1 MELAISPEWKRQ
13 FDDIVV
19 QLRDPF
25 KLRLSVIGL
34 VCLIGFGLIYR
45 PYNNDLATYRQDLA
59 KAQTRE
65 ALVEHVE
72 KLRAARTKILK
83 LFPQK
88 GDVNFWTEYFLTGI
102 RDSGVQ
108 LRALETKVRPQK
120 AGKLQ
125 GLYLEIEADG
135 SYESLYK
142 LVTWIEQSAYF
153 TRIIHIKFKAKDG
166 RIEARITAAVM
177 AEQEQKRGS

>member
-13 FDDIVV
+13 FDDLVV

-25 KLRLSVIGL
+25 KLRITALGL
-34 VCLIGFGLIYR
+34 VCLAGFGLIYR
-45 PYNNDLATYRQDLA
+45 PFNNELITLRRDLAT
-59 KAQTRE
+59 AQSRE

-83 LFPQK
+83 HFPEK

-102 RDSGVQ
+102 RDSDVQ
-108 LRALETKVRPQK
+108 LRALESKVRPQK

-125 GLYLEIEADG
+125 GVYFEIEADG
-135 SYESLYK
+135 SYENLHELIS
-142 LVTWIEQSAYF
+142 WIEHSPYF
-153 TRIIHIKFKAKDG
+153 ARIIHLKFKAKDAK
-166 RIEARITAAVM
+166 IEARITAAVM
-177 AEQEQKRGS
+177 ALQEQKRGS

>member
-25 KLRLSVIGL
+25 KLRLTVIGL
-34 VCLIGFGLIYR
+34 VCLVGFGLIYR
-45 PYNNDLATYRQDLA
+45 PYSNELATLRRDLAS
-59 KAQTRE
+59 AQSRE
-65 ALVEHVE
+65 ALIDHVE
-72 KLRAARTKILK
+72 KLRATRSKILK
-83 LFPQK
+83 QFPEK

-102 RDSGVQ
+102 RDAGVQ
-108 LRALETKVRPQK
+108 LRSLETKVRPQK

-135 SYESLYK
+135 SYDSLHK
-142 LVTWIEQSAYF
+142 LIAWIEQSPYF
-153 TRIIHIKFKAKDG
+153 TRIIHLKFKAKDG
-166 RIEARITAAVM
+166 RIESRITAAVM
-177 AEQEQKRGS
+177 ALQEQKRGS

>member
-1 MELAISPEWKRQ
+1 MEFAISPEWKRQ
-13 FDDIVV
+13 FDDLVV

-25 KLRLSVIGL
+25 KLRVTVISV

-45 PYNNDLATYRQDLA
+45 PYNNQLTTLRSDLANAQD
-59 KAQTRE
+59 RE
-65 ALVEHVE
+65 ALLAHVE

-83 LFPQK
+83 VFPAK

-135 SYESLYK
+135 SYENLYK
-142 LVTWIEQSAYF
+142 LISWIEHSPYF
-153 TRIIHIKFKAKDG
+153 TRIIHIKLKSKDA

-177 AEQEQKRGS
+177 AEQEQRRGS

>member
-13 FDDIVV
+13 FNDLVV

-25 KLRLSVIGL
+25 KLRLTVIGV
-34 VCLIGFGLIYR
+34 VCLVGFGLIYR
-45 PYNNDLATYRQDLA
+45 PYNAALITLRRDLAS
-59 KAQTRE
+59 AQTRE
-65 ALVEHVE
+65 ALVDHVD

-83 LFPQK
+83 HLPEK
-88 GDVNFWTEYFLTGI
+88 GDVNFWSEYFLTGI
-102 RDSGVQ
+102 RECDVQ
-108 LRALETKVRPQK
+108 LRALESKVRPQK

-135 SYESLYK
+135 TYESIHK
-142 LVTWIEQSAYF
+142 LIAWIEQSPYF
-153 TRIIHIKFKAKDG
+153 TRIIHLKFKSKNG

-177 AEQEQKRGS
+177 ALQEQKRGS